1 MFLLFLFFSSAV
13 ALTCNIG
20 DLNYLTTS
28 ENVSQKHRCTIDDF
42 DLPLYIEFERYV
54 GKTEDNNAVLT
65 FEFIGS
71 KTNKLSFGM
80 NQVLT
85 NGHLM
90 VLPTQSSLE
99 NSLWLHID
107 ENLSIMFRPRG
118 YTHFLPLVQGN
129 GDILDSIEISASTD
143 TGMMQR
149 IVQITNHLPPET
161 ISHSVEYLEQR
172 VIDIEKVH
180 ANINAEIKQLKSE
193 NVHLKVQ
200 KDNLRTL
207 TLQVQSSTRDI
218 QVQYES
224 MYMMTK
230 ACVFLT
236 VAFITTLLV
245 MLYIDK
251 KKNKII

>member
-1 MFLLFLFFSSAV
+1 MFLLFLLFSSAV
-13 ALTCNIG
+13 ALTCKFG
-20 DLNYLTTS
+20 DLNYLTTF
-28 ENVSQKHRCTIDDF
+28 ENVSQNHRCTIRDF
-42 DLPLYIEFERYV
+42 HIPLYVEFERYV
-54 GKTEDNNAVLT
+54 GKTEDKNAALT
-65 FEFIGS
+65 FTFIGS
-71 KTNKLSFGM
+71 KENKMTFGM

-107 ENLSIMFRPRG
+107 EKMSIMFRPRG
-118 YTHFLPLVQGN
+118 YKHFIPLVQGN
-129 GDILDSIEISASTD
+129 GGVLESIEISASTD

-149 IVQITNHLPPET
+149 IVQITNHLPQET

-172 VIDIEKVH
+172 VIDMEKVH
-180 ANINAEIKQLKSE
+180 TNINTEIKQLKSE
-193 NVHLKVQ
+193 NAHLKVQ

-207 TLQVQSSTRDI
+207 ALQVQSSTRDI
-218 QVQYES
+218 QAQYEY

-230 ACVFLT
+230 ACVCFT
-236 VAFITTLLV
+236 VGFIVWYIV
-245 MLYIDK
+245 MIYIDK

>member
-1 MFLLFLFFSSAV
+1 MLLLFLFFSSAV
-13 ALTCNIG
+13 ALSCKIG

-28 ENVSQKHRCTIDDF
+28 ENVSQNHRCTIGNIDT
-42 DLPLYIEFERYV
+42 PLYIEFERYV
-54 GKTEDNNAVLT
+54 GKTEDKNAALT
-65 FEFIGS
+65 FTFIGS
-71 KTNKLSFGM
+71 KEIELTFGM

-107 ENLSIMFRPRG
+107 KNLSIMFRPRG
-118 YTHFLPLVQGN
+118 YTNFIPLVQGS
-129 GDILDSIEISASTD
+129 GGVLESIEISASTY

-149 IVQITNHLPPET
+149 IVQITNHLPQET

-172 VIDIEKVH
+172 VIDMEKVH
-180 ANINAEIKQLKSE
+180 GNINAEIKQLKSE
-193 NVHLKVQ
+193 NAHLKVQ

-207 TLQVQSSTRDI
+207 SLQLQSSTRDI
-218 QVQYES
+218 QAQYES

-230 ACVFLT
+230 ACVCLT
-236 VAFITTLLV
+236 TGFIVWYVV
-245 MLYIDK
+245 MLYLDK